1 VIACENQAYEYDMRA
16 DVWSLGI
23 TTIEVTDGTPPL
35 YGQHPMKAL
44 LAIPRSPPP
53 TLKKPDKYSNHLN
66 DFIAKYNPSCII
78 YCVNIP
84 VFEDV

>member
-1 VIACENQAYEYDMRA
+1 MRA

-53 TLKKPDKYSNHLN
+53 TLKNPEKWGKHLN
-66 DFIAKYNPSCII
+66 DFIAKYITIDFPKVYYKIN
-78 YCVNIP
+78 YV
-84 VFEDV
+84 